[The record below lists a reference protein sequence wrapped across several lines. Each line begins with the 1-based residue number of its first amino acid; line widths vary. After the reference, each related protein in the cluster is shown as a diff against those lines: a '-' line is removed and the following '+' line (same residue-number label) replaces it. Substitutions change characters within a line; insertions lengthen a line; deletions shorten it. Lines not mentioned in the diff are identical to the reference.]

1 MEHGWHH
8 RIKFARSATMDI
20 YDLFKKAGQTKQDL
34 LSVLAKEWRGFL
46 EAFFADST
54 LEIHARIKLI
64 PSEKKGLKLKIES
77 QKTKLKKEKK
87 K

>member
-1 MEHGWHH
+1 
-8 RIKFARSATMDI
+8 MDI

-46 EAFFADST
+46 EALFADST

-64 PSEKKGLKLKIES
+64 PSEKKGVKLKIVS
-77 QKTKLKKEKK
+77 QKTKFKKEKK
-87 K
+87 

>member
-1 MEHGWHH
+1 M
-8 RIKFARSATMDI
+8 

-64 PSEKKGLKLKIES
+64 PADKKGLKVQVES
-77 QKTKLKKEKK
+77 QETKIHKTPKKNKK
-87 K
+87 AKS

>member
-1 MEHGWHH
+1 
-8 RIKFARSATMDI
+8 MDM

-34 LSVLAKEWRGFL
+34 LSVLGKEWRGFL

-64 PSEKKGLKLKIES
+64 PADKKGLKLKIES
-77 QKTKLKKEKK
+77 LKKKK
-87 K
+87 AKL